1 MHGNPETAAMVM
13 LILRLE
19 VRRFLAEARHLALVP
34 VILACI
40 PAALAWQVSSPLIAA
55 AAVGVILAERWI
67 MDMFDQKGGEFVK
80 LSIYPVS
87 WESIVLGKEVVAI
100 VVAVGGGTVAA
111 IIYSWFHPSPP
122 SPAEALRGLVAFVCV
137 LIPVV
142 HVGGSASVTELQQP
156 FHTPLDTVVR
166 AVMCLIAAAISGIPV
181 LLLLSLSDSL
191 LPLGFYLGLLL
202 TLWLAFGIRMVADKI
217 RTWQTSPDYIV

>member
-1 MHGNPETAAMVM
+1 MHGKRETAEMVV

-19 VRRFLAEARHLALVP
+19 VRRFFAEARHLALVP
-34 VILACI
+34 IILACL

-55 AAVGVILAERWI
+55 GAVGVILAERWI
-67 MDMFDQKGGEFVK
+67 MDMFDQKGREFVK

-87 WESIVLGKEVVAI
+87 WESVVLGKEVVAI
-100 VVAVGGGTVAA
+100 VVAVGGGITAA
-111 IIYSWFHPSPP
+111 VIYAWFHSSPP
-122 SPAEALRGLVAFVCV
+122 TWAEALRGLVAYLCV
-137 LIPVV
+137 LVPVV

-156 FHTPLDTVVR
+156 FHTPLDAVVR

-191 LPLGFYLGLLL
+191 LPLGLYLGLLC
-202 TLWLAFGIRMVADKI
+202 TLWLASGIRMVADKI